1 MGENRIVDIIKE
13 FAWVSTTGIKLPTLA
28 TANWETTAVT
38 NTDKGVLLV
47 LMKSARHKHL
57 NRKVHYQLENENMLH
72 SYQKAMV
79 GKHVMKPTNENQAM
93 KKALCMSIQ

>member
-1 MGENRIVDIIKE
+1 MGFNNWHKITNL
-13 FAWVSTTGIKLPTLA
+13 SNCKLGV
-28 TANWETTAVT
+28 TTAAT